1 MKHNEIK
8 ELPKINSEN
17 MENIFNVYQD
27 ENGAYFYN
35 LLQTIT
41 FPENFP
47 YQNLFDSYTIKSNDS
62 WPMISFNTLGN
73 TGLWWIICLVNN
85 ITNPVKSPMPGEVI
99 KIPIPSLVR
108 EILNTVRAS

>member
-8 ELPKINSEN
+8 DLPKINSEN

-27 ENGAYFYN
+27 ENGVYFYN

-47 YQNLFDSYTIKSNDS
+47 YLNLFDSYTISSKDS
-62 WPMISFNTLGN
+62 WPLISYKTLNN
-73 TGLWWIICLVNN
+73 TGLWWVICLVNN
-85 ITNPVKSPMPGEVI
+85 IINPVTPPIPGETLR
-99 KIPIPSLVR
+99 IPIPALVR